1 MFVVQHIQSA
11 GNAADGSI
19 TFASWFSGAD
29 TPGNQAFIQNY
40 SAKYGMVPDIYA
52 AQSYAT
58 VYILA
63 EAISNAQL
71 TGSMATD
78 AMAIR
83 DALTNIMDFDT
94 SLGKLSFY
102 PNGDASYD
110 PIVLLVKNG
119 KLEVFE

>member
-1 MFVVQHIQSA
+1 MA
-11 GNAADGSI
+11 
-19 TFASWFSGAD
+19 
-29 TPGNQAFIQNY
+29 
-40 SAKYGMVPDIYA
+40 PDVYA
-52 AQSYAT
+52 AQSYAA

-78 AMAIR
+78 LMAIR

-94 SLGKLSFY
+94 ILGKFSFY

-110 PIVLLVKNG
+110 PIVLVVKNG

>member
-1 MFVVQHIQSA
+1 MA
-11 GNAADGSI
+11 
-19 TFASWFSGAD
+19 
-29 TPGNQAFIQNY
+29 
-40 SAKYGMVPDIYA
+40 PDVYA
-52 AQSYAT
+52 AQSYAA

-78 AMAIR
+78 SMAIR

-94 SLGKLSFY
+94 ILGKFSFY

-110 PIVLLVKNG
+110 PIVLVVKNG